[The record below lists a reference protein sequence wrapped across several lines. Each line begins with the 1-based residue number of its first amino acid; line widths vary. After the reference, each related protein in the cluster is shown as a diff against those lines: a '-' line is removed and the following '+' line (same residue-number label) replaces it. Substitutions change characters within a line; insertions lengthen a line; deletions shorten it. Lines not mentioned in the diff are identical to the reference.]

1 MIGVHDIFVKPELR
15 LKPCLVVM
23 IMATRLI
30 PTPDLPLH
38 TQDKYPTEFRL
49 SKDQNLLTMPM
60 SWTYLCPAIIFV
72 STAKLHLYFVHIRRF
87 Q

>member
-49 SKDQNLLTMPM
+49 SKDQQQNYIYILCISGDFSEKNSIADLLKVIFLRGQNL
-60 SWTYLCPAIIFV
+60 A
-72 STAKLHLYFVHIRRF
+72 
-87 Q
+87 